1 MHAYVINLK
10 DRSDRWDSVVAQ
22 LGQLQVPLIRV
33 EAMSIS
39 NLGGEI
45 QFVAPGV
52 AATWKSH
59 QLAMEKFL
67 ASGEEYGMILEDDFK
82 VTRKWN
88 LNRIEAAI
96 QLNPDFFQF
105 GYLVTSPID
114 RVNLFLNNQLD
125 YLLKTLCWVHKYA
138 PKFGSRFGNR
148 LLVSEQRG
156 VQWNTVPNNIRA
168 GGQAYLVSRKFALAS
183 RYMNSPAFTSAD
195 GMFMALGDVRSFRM
209 FRHRISLINQTN
221 SPTSVRQRY
230 L

>member
-1 MHAYVINLK
+1 M
-10 DRSDRWDSVVAQ
+10 VAQ

-45 QFVAPGV
+45 LFVAPGV

-67 ASGEEYGMILEDDFK
+67 ASGEEYGIILEDDFK

-125 YLLKTLCWVHKYA
+125 YLLKTLCWVHKHV
-138 PKFGSRFGNR
+138 PKLGSRFGNR

-156 VQWNTVPNNIRA
+156 IERNIVPNNIRA

-183 RYMNSPAFTSAD
+183 QYMNSPAFTSAD